1 MKKIIVVVLV
11 LVAFVTNVATA
22 LTADSTKAKVKE
34 FSKKEYTV
42 IAGTDT
48 TKVIAGDSVTIV
60 TFSPSDKLTAT
71 GKVDVQ
77 MVGGVKT
84 KIKEVTANGKKFWI
98 KDDVDLD
105 CAKCNT
111 IAITMWCDEDQS
123 SDPISAGYYGLIG
136 LVVLL
141 GGFVFWKSIFRG

>member
-1 MKKIIVVVLV
+1 MKKVAILIALV
-11 LVAFVTNVATA
+11 TFVFANANA
-22 LTADSTKAKVKE
+22 LTADSTKKVKE

-77 MVGGVKT
+77 MVSGVKT

-98 KDDVDLD
+98 KADVDLN
-105 CAKCNT
+105 CSSCNNV
-111 IAITMWCDEDQS
+111 AITMWCDEDDS
-123 SDPISAGYYGLIG
+123 KDPINPLFYGFIG
-136 LVVLL
+136 LVVLA
-141 GGFVFWKSIFRG
+141 GGLALWKNFRG